1 MAPESNGTAI
11 PQPKTKGKKK
21 EGYTC
26 SASHAST
33 SGRTGNC
40 DFRESAVSQRKSK
53 FRRNFVEIS
62 SKLTTAPE
70 FDPPTIPRSR
80 YRPGGSLN
88 SGRYQEFQKMSKK
101 LSFFSQCRVRVRLRA
116 SGLGT
121 TGRVPRRADVTP
133 VVFSPVD
140 RPSALDFASSVAS
153 DVGTSLASDRL
164 SRSTTTVRSASCFHL
179 G

>member
-1 MAPESNGTAI
+1 MFSLLCVVSI
-11 PQPKTKGKKK
+11 VLLL
-21 EGYTC
+21 YTLP
-26 SASHAST
+26 SVIS
-33 SGRTGNC
+33 RNGNC
-40 DFRESAVSQRKSK
+40 DFRESAISQRKSK

-62 SKLTTAPE
+62 SKLTTGLG
-70 FDPPTIPRSR
+70 FDPPAMPR
-80 YRPGGSLN
+80 YPPGGSLN

-164 SRSTTTVRSASCFHL
+164 SRSTTTVRSASCFYL

>member
-1 MAPESNGTAI
+1 MR
-11 PQPKTKGKKK
+11 
-21 EGYTC
+21 TC
-26 SASHAST
+26 AHAHT
-33 SGRTGNC
+33 RYASGRPLLSFAKLENFA
-40 DFRESAVSQRKSK
+40 FRRNFVEILSK

-62 SKLTTAPE
+62 SQLTTGLG
-70 FDPPTIPRSR
+70 FDPPAMPR
-80 YRPGGSLN
+80 YPPGGSLN

-116 SGLGT
+116 RGLGT

-164 SRSTTTVRSASCFHL
+164 SRSTTTLRSASCFYL

>member
-1 MAPESNGTAI
+1 MSL
-11 PQPKTKGKKK
+11 
-21 EGYTC
+21 
-26 SASHAST
+26 SS
-33 SGRTGNC
+33 RTGNC
-40 DFRESAVSQRKSK
+40 DFRESAISQRKSK

-62 SKLTTAPE
+62 TKLTTGPG
-70 FDPPTIPRSR
+70 FDPPTIPR
-80 YRPGGSLN
+80 YPPGGSLN